1 MAVIAVSLIAFTLSV
16 NSDLKEKQTKA
27 KNAELQLTSLSP
39 IQQQFL
45 SSSKEIRALQ
55 GFVKIMSNES
65 RKTTWFR
72 SQLNLLSALSPSEM
86 MMSHVDIRTSVS
98 KTDQDK
104 GVSFVQL
111 TGAIFADDFFS
122 RQIVRDYQDALKNT
136 NLFSNVEVTESNF
149 AGSGNSRAMFFVI
162 NCFL

>member
-1 MAVIAVSLIAFTLSV
+1 M
-16 NSDLKEKQTKA
+16 NDED
-27 KNAELQLTSLSP
+27 
-39 IQQQFL
+39 
-45 SSSKEIRALQ
+45 
-55 GFVKIMSNES
+55 

-72 SQLNLLSALSPSEM
+72 SQLNLLSALSPPEM
-86 MMSHVDIRTSVS
+86 MMSHIDIRTSVS

-122 RQIVRDYQDALKNT
+122 KQIVRDYQDALKST
-136 NLFSNVEVTESNF
+136 NLFTNVEVTESNL
-149 AGSGNSRAMFFVI
+149 AGSGNTRAMFFVI